1 MCVHVR
7 VTRWCQVHLHTNSRI
22 YAPAAADFS
31 ARTSQ
36 LDVQQQSMQTQ
47 VKILQEE
54 LSKSTMRYN
63 QLEGVKQMG
72 DRKLA
77 KYEEQLRDARNE
89 VCNTLTALPPP
100 LRLAIR
106 LSKRLRATKKYHCQ
120 ISTRF
125 IMIIY

>member
-1 MCVHVR
+1 MAVR
-7 VTRWCQVHLHTNSRI
+7 VYMQLGGTKCTYTQTLVS
-22 YAPAAADFS
+22 FS

-72 DRKLA
+72 EAWA
-77 KYEEQLRDARNE
+77 KRGPSGR
-89 VCNTLTALPPP
+89 
-100 LRLAIR
+100 
-106 LSKRLRATKKYHCQ
+106 
-120 ISTRF
+120 
-125 IMIIY
+125 

>member
-1 MCVHVR
+1 MGLSAY
-7 VTRWCQVHLHTNSRI
+7 TRNSPI
-22 YAPAAADFS
+22 YAPVAADFS

-89 VCNTLTALPPP
+89 VGDTLTALSPTH
-100 LRLAIR
+100 
-106 LSKRLRATKKYHCQ
+106 SVD
-120 ISTRF
+120 
-125 IMIIY
+125 